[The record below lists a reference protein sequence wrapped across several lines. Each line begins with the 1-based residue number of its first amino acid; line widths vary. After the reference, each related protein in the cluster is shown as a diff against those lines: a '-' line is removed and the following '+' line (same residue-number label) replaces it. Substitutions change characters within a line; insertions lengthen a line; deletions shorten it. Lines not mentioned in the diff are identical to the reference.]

1 VYKDEKHNLCIPSE
15 HIFGALIKAGVKFK
29 YENRQTY
36 KEIIKGG
43 VIIEPDMIPL
53 GKKKFDEI
61 DTRSVVIQRARVIRW
76 RPKFNEWEA
85 QFVATIIDDE
95 NITTKTLKE
104 IFDKA
109 GQLGIGDY
117 RPRFG
122 RFIVTEYN
130 EME

>member
-1 VYKDEKHNLCIPSE
+1 MKKIKVKIKGVAPLLHNRFPEEEHGQNKTSIKKKIYVPKEEAEKKVYKDEKHNLCIPSE

-76 RPKFNEWEA
+76 RPKFNE
-85 QFVATIIDDE
+85 
-95 NITTKTLKE
+95 
-104 IFDKA
+104 
-109 GQLGIGDY
+109 
-117 RPRFG
+117 
-122 RFIVTEYN
+122 
-130 EME
+130 